1 MLGQFVQFE
10 CCVMMWA
17 LHACPASV
25 LICLSVCLDVPGAL
39 FTDRWQTSSCRQA
52 ATALSWLQPGQPA
65 SQPAGCVACI
75 AYNYITH
82 SMMLFACRRPFIF
95 RQQFHCLF
103 FASHG
108 QTNSFHAEC
117 RTTLWTS
124 LTRVFSLIPVILKL
138 MKELKVISLA
148 IMPCCIVCN
157 ALLAIVKPSV
167 HRTRD
172 L

>member
-1 MLGQFVQFE
+1 MLRDDVSAT
-10 CCVMMWA
+10 CLSCLCA
-17 LHACPASV
+17 Y
-25 LICLSVCLDVPGAL
+25 LSVCLSGRPWSVVHWQMTDVIMPPGGHCVVM
-39 FTDRWQTSSCRQA
+39 TTTW
-52 ATALSWLQPGQPA
+52 PA
-65 SQPAGCVACI
+65 SQPAAGCVACI